1 MLVSKKIS
9 YGEKN
14 CKYLIGYLYSDHKVK
29 SLHTILP
36 KMSGQI
42 KSCDGQTNCMYF
54 LIEDYKF
61 LEKYNTIWDKVK
73 IINKIKI
80 KLHGDEVTDF

>member
-1 MLVSKKIS
+1 
-9 YGEKN
+9 
-14 CKYLIGYLYSDHKVK
+14 
-29 SLHTILP
+29 
-36 KMSGQI
+36 
-42 KSCDGQTNCMYF
+42 MYF

-80 KLHGDEVTDF
+80 KLHGDEVTDFQDKEVPELDSNHACLAVISLVSALKKYENYYSQVFL